1 MESTNDAGKG
11 LPADAAVSSLA
22 DSVGAITLTD
32 TNNNGGP
39 LMMKTPSGA
48 QQNPSALQVPP
59 EILVHVATYLD
70 VGHHLT
76 NYCVAIGRFWSTLVR
91 REYLADNEAYLTYCL
106 TSWHVHCLKTHHA
119 HDTDDDSTLD
129 TSPENAIDINGS
141 IGFQRYSAGPRGKH
155 YCHTKMELYRQKILA
170 WMEANPWKRRC
181 LPPIEDFA
189 SDRRS
194 TISILVKGKQAR
206 RIQFQKSLG
215 GYLAYTGCTDGFE
228 KKMRSH
234 KVPVKCGDTLLA
246 IDDVPIVGD
255 DVASND
261 HLEELFKNTSK
272 KFTITF
278 LLSSATVSS
287 MFRSPM
293 VAVTLGLTNVLD
305 YMLGKGMVD
314 INRLYPAVTDRLA
327 PEKFMV
333 TVLYASIACLSFWVN
348 NPSFEYLLT
357 RQDLDL
363 SVRCSP
369 GEYGQNI
376 IQSICAAVGSLPSR
390 RLQASDDRE
399 NEDENAESSREC
411 QRDVFKTLVSRA
423 PVELISVSDSSGNT
437 PLHSICGAR
446 SFNLSAE
453 KREEVLCRI
462 SVLLS
467 AGADPMAQNAA
478 GRTPLELSCVWLQT
492 ILQDQSLSATEG
504 RERRSFMKS
513 VITLLANNIT
523 NDTSGNINAA
533 DTAHGEQDNG

>member
-1 MESTNDAGKG
+1 MEGANDAEKSF
-11 LPADAAVSSLA
+11 PADAAVSSLA
-22 DSVGAITLTD
+22 DSVVAITLTNVD
-32 TNNNGGP
+32 ID
-39 LMMKTPSGA
+39 KTPPGE
-48 QQNPSALQVPP
+48 QQSSSPLQVPP

-70 VGHHLT
+70 VGRHLT

-106 TSWHVHCLKTHHA
+106 TSWHIHCQKFHHA
-119 HDTDDDSTLD
+119 HDTDNASTF
-129 TSPENAIDINGS
+129 ENAIDFNGS
-141 IGFQRYSAGPRGKH
+141 IGFQRYSAGPHGH
-155 YCHTKMELYRQKILA
+155 HHCHTKMELYRQKILA

-181 LPPIEDFA
+181 LPPIEDLT

-215 GYLAYTGCTDGFE
+215 GYLSYTGCTEGFE
-228 KKMRSH
+228 KKMSSH
-234 KVPVKCGDTLLA
+234 NVPVKSGDTLLA
-246 IDDVPIVGD
+246 IDNVPIVGD

-261 HLEELFKNTSK
+261 HLEELFKNKSK

-278 LLSSATVSS
+278 LLSTAAISS
-287 MFRSPM
+287 MFSSPT

-305 YMLGKGMVD
+305 YMLRKGMVD
-314 INRLYPAVTDRLA
+314 INRIYPAFTDRLT
-327 PEKFMV
+327 PENFSV
-333 TVLYASIACLSFWVN
+333 TVLYASIACLSCWL
-348 NPSFEYLLT
+348 NPSFEYLMT

-369 GEYGQNI
+369 GKHGQNI

-390 RLQASDDRE
+390 RLQASDDYE
-399 NEDENAESSREC
+399 NEDENVESSRER

-423 PVELISVSDSSGNT
+423 PAELISVSDSRGNT
-437 PLHSICGAR
+437 PLHSICAAR

-467 AGADPMAQNAA
+467 AGADPMVQNAA

-504 RERRSFMKS
+504 RERQSFMRS
-513 VITLLANNIT
+513 VIVMLMT
-523 NDTSGNINAA
+523 NSTTNHTGGSNNAA